1 MQCQWAA
8 CARDMISQWGDASSG
23 GGRVD
28 SYHHHSCILLAMTL
42 ITSYTLHYTVW
53 IWVSVGVGVE
63 VRVRV
68 RVRVDFIPCRIWLL
82 PLSVPGAS

>member
-1 MQCQWAA
+1 
-8 CARDMISQWGDASSG
+8 
-23 GGRVD
+23 
-28 SYHHHSCILLAMTL
+28 MTL

-53 IWVSVGVGVE
+53 IWVSVGVGVG